1 VTLVGPQD
9 GPCVNEKEVPLDTL
23 KVASKDAARPEVWL
37 PNATIARTPVIGASV
52 CGGVN
57 QPAVRMSG
65 GVWVFY
71 ERGYPVD
78 GRSDWLKALA
88 AQSGGEVTS
97 INGLEAWVAI
107 SQDSSVRSEILLMVP
122 NSDEIVRI
130 QAPSTAARQQ
140 LVDVAMSIPA
150 PGSQSAS

>member
-1 VTLVGPQD
+1 
-9 GPCVNEKEVPLDTL
+9 
-23 KVASKDAARPEVWL
+23 
-37 PNATIARTPVIGASV
+37 
-52 CGGVN
+52 
-57 QPAVRMSG
+57 MSG